1 MDLLILHPSS
11 EFTPYGSTC
20 LCDIGSLDC
29 REEMGSC
36 SKYLGPRERER
47 GPNSGC
53 LAPFHRLACVY
64 LSSRQRRAQWEWR
77 ETSSGTGI
85 KEEDG
90 SLGASPPPVFLAAF
104 HVGNMVFAH
113 FSLVGF
119 FAWPMIDSLWGWVT
133 KWVSEWV
140 ADWMNG

>member
-47 GPNSGC
+47 EAPTTDALLPFTGLHVSTCLLARGEPIESGEKP
-53 LAPFHRLACVY
+53 AVP
-64 LSSRQRRAQWEWR
+64 SSWIVPH
-77 ETSSGTGI
+77 GTGI

-104 HVGNMVFAH
+104 PCGEH
-113 FSLVGF
+113 GF
-119 FAWPMIDSLWGWVT
+119 CALLLGGAFCLTRDRLCEA
-133 KWVSEWV
+133 E
-140 ADWMNG
+140 